1 MHRFSSFWT
10 FWKPFDPIQNLRG
23 VTFWIFNFWQKRG
36 HPNIGLWPQYKVYS
50 VNSVCCCFSS
60 NNKHLIVPGKK
71 LIKGFI
77 FQRDFISNRN
87 HPWSH
92 RRCKLMCTLKRHLSL
107 AAAAV
112 KKANNWAICAGP
124 KTATKKLTGLF
135 FLDCNYYF
143 RQPDARCCCYN
154 MLPFSVSVL

>member
-1 MHRFSSFWT
+1 MVKNLAFKATLTEVFFKVKANRKGGGQRSERRVNLT
-10 FWKPFDPIQNLRG
+10 EIQKPQCN
-23 VTFWIFNFWQKRG
+23 
-36 HPNIGLWPQYKVYS
+36 
-50 VNSVCCCFSS
+50 VCFFLLPLI
-60 NNKHLIVPGKK
+60 KMLYLIVPGKK
-71 LIKGFI
+71 NLIKGFI
-77 FQRDFISNRN
+77 FQPDFISNRN

-107 AAAAV
+107 AALAV

-143 RQPDARCCCYN
+143 RQPDARCCYN